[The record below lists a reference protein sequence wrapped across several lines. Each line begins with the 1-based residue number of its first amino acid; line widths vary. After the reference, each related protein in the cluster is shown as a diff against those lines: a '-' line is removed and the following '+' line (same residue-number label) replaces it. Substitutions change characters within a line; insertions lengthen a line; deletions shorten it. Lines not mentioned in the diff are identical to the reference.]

1 MVKLEEIAQG
11 GAFDTVE
18 AVREL
23 ARVVVELA
31 RAVVEL
37 TARVAAL
44 ETVSTKARSDAK
56 VTKREGR
63 EGG

>member
-1 MVKLEEIAQG
+1 MVNLEEIAQG

-23 ARVVVELA
+23 ARVVVEL
-31 RAVVEL
+31 

-44 ETVSTKARSDAK
+44 EAARVETAPAPSPP
-56 VTKREGR
+56 GR
-63 EGG
+63 RRLGAAS

>member
-11 GAFDTVE
+11 GAFDVVE

-31 RAVVEL
+31 AELKRIGGAEGVEK
-37 TARVAAL
+37 VQKGP
-44 ETVSTKARSDAK
+44 KAQKAH
-56 VTKREGR
+56 
-63 EGG
+63 

>member
-1 MVKLEEIAQG
+1 MVRLEEIAQG

-23 ARVVVELA
+23 ARV
-31 RAVVEL
+31 VVEL

>member
-23 ARVVVELA
+23 ARVVVEL
-31 RAVVEL
+31 

-44 ETVSTKARSDAK
+44 EAAARVETTPATK
-56 VTKREGR
+56 KRA
-63 EGG
+63 

>member
-23 ARVVVELA
+23 ARVVVEL
-31 RAVVEL
+31 

-44 ETVSTKARSDAK
+44 ETARVEAAPAPSPP
-56 VTKREGR
+56 GR
-63 EGG
+63 RRL